1 MCGLL
6 KKGARTMSQKQIAT
20 DWISRRVGAMNRLLK
35 SKGNHRAF
43 HEHFIDEH
51 WRLMNTKCKTKREY
65 KTWTRINGKV

>member
-6 KKGARTMSQKQIAT
+6 KKGVMTMSENLTAPK
-20 DWISRRVGAMNRLLK
+20 WINRRVDAINRILK
-35 SKGNHRAF
+35 KNNHKPM